1 MIAKNALLLLF
12 TIILLSGCKPPATTG
27 RTSTDGT
34 IRLTEE
40 RIGQPPVH
48 AATLANAHTL
58 TGKVIHIVDGDT
70 LDILTAEK
78 TTVRLR
84 LHGVDC
90 PERGQA
96 FGTVAKQF
104 TAEKCA
110 GAVVV
115 AEVAQAEKSQERP
128 VVEVKLP
135 NGDNLGRELVRA
147 GLAWEEPRFSN
158 DPTLKALEAEA
169 RTARRGLW
177 ADKAPVPPWEFRNA
191 PKEKHKRN

>member
-1 MIAKNALLLLF
+1 MIEKNALILLAAVV
-12 TIILLSGCKPPATTG
+12 LLSGCTPPATTG
-27 RTSTDGT
+27 RASSDGT

-40 RIGQPPVH
+40 RIGHPPVH
-48 AATLANAHTL
+48 AATLANEHTL

-70 LDILTAEK
+70 LDILTADK

-96 FGTVAKQF
+96 FGTVAKTY
-104 TAEKCA
+104 TASKCA
-110 GAVVV
+110 GTVVSADVV
-115 AEVAQAEKSQERP
+115 ATEKSFGRP
-128 VVEVKLP
+128 VVEVTLP
-135 NGDNLGRELVRA
+135 NGANLNRELVRA
-147 GLAWEEPRFSN
+147 GLAWQEPRFSS

-177 ADKAPVPPWEFRNA
+177 ADKAPVPPWEFRKNT
-191 PKEKHKRN
+191 KEDHKRN